1 MEIPISKWLDACFDA
16 DASGAAASAR
26 FAALCRDVGRK
37 FSGDVAMNFV
47 SVMQRKLLAKAWTA
61 RELEAALSSLDSQL
75 ATFLLIELDFIQGRR
90 ADLEGA
96 TSRKLDAL
104 LKFEDAS
111 GAVDA
116 ELFGEI
122 AALYVR
128 IGEFRNALYYL
139 RRAFELFPDFSF
151 WTRRQ
156 SLANAIYEQAPREVY
171 QRELN
176 VALAGSCTTTFL
188 RPFLLSAG
196 LAREMKLNIYEADFG
211 AYAQEILNPESG
223 LYKHKPDAILLLLES
238 HDFNCGLRAPQS
250 KVDDYVAKIKNL
262 RELALSRSSACLI
275 HTGLEIPAFGA
286 WGGLEY
292 TESDGRARRITEIN
306 LRLSEDLPS
315 GVAFLLPSQLAELHD
330 GEWTRSRDW
339 YVAKQYPAP
348 QATPA
353 LATAFASNIAAFF
366 GLSKRV
372 LIMDLDNT
380 AWGGVVG
387 EDGPFGL
394 RVGPSFSDGESFT
407 AFQQYAKG
415 LQLKGVLL
423 AVCSKN
429 NESDAL
435 QAFSRRNDMIL
446 KREDFVA
453 FRANWQDKATN
464 IRSIARELSLGL
476 DTFVFVDDNP
486 AERALIRKELPEVVT
501 LEFDNQHWK
510 IVPTL
515 RRSMY
520 FETTAITKEDR
531 ERHESYRSRAKIREA
546 STSATN
552 LKEYLASLDMSAT
565 IEEVSEE
572 NVTRVAQLINKTNQ
586 FNFTT
591 RRFSIDEARRRAA
604 DPNWYCRAF
613 SLQDAHAMHGLVG
626 VLMARKDSSEE
637 WTIDAFVMSCRV
649 IGRGLEDVM
658 LADVQRAARE
668 SGVGRLRGLYIPTAK
683 NAPVKDFYSA
693 RGFTAGDAEGE
704 WLFDVASQEA
714 THCDEIRVLDR

>member
-1 MEIPISKWLDACFDA
+1 MELPISKLLDACFDA
-16 DASGAAASAR
+16 SVADSRSIAR
-26 FAALCRDVGRK
+26 FASLCRDVGRK
-37 FSGDVAMNFV
+37 FSGDVAMSFA
-47 SVMQRKLLAKAWTA
+47 SIMARKLFAKEWNAS
-61 RELEAALSSLDSQL
+61 ELERSLASVGVSQL
-75 ATFLLIELDFIQGRR
+75 ATFLQIELEFYQRR
-90 ADLEGA
+90 GED
-96 TSRKLDAL
+96 LDAATNDKLAAL
-104 LKFEDAS
+104 LQFEDSS
-111 GAVDA
+111 GSVDA

-122 AALYVR
+122 AALSARVGDYR
-128 IGEFRNALYYL
+128 RALRYL
-139 RRAFELFPDFSF
+139 RRAFDLFPDFSF

-156 SLANAIYEQAPREVY
+156 AVAKAIYEQAPSDVY

-176 VALAGSCTTTFL
+176 VSLAGSCTTAFL
-188 RPFLLSAG
+188 RPFLLAAG

-223 LYKHKPDAILLLLES
+223 LYRSNPDAILLLLES
-238 HDFNCGLRAPQS
+238 RDFNAALRSPQS
-250 KVDDYVAKIKNL
+250 RVDAYVDKIKNL
-262 RELALSRSSACLI
+262 REIARSRSSACLI
-275 HTGLEIPAFGA
+275 HTGLEVAPFGA

-292 TESDGRARRITEIN
+292 TEADGRARRIEEIN

-315 GVAFLLPSQLAELHD
+315 GVAFLHPSQLAELHD
-330 GEWTRSRDW
+330 GKWTRSRDW

-348 QATPA
+348 QATPV
-353 LATAFASNIAAFF
+353 LATAFAANIAAFF

-372 LIMDLDNT
+372 LVMDLDNT

-394 RVGPSFSDGESFT
+394 RIGSSFSDGESFT

-435 QAFSRRNDMIL
+435 QAFTQRSDMIL
-446 KREDFVA
+446 KRDDFVA

-464 IRSIARELSLGL
+464 LRSIARELSLGL

-486 AERALIRKELPEVVT
+486 AERALIRKELPEVVV

-515 RRSMY
+515 RRGMY

-531 ERHESYRSRAKIREA
+531 ERHESYRSRAIIRET
-546 STSATN
+546 STKTTN
-552 LKEYLASLDMSAT
+552 LKEYLASLDMSVK
-565 IEEVSEE
+565 IDDVSEE

-586 FNFTT
+586 FNLTT

-604 DPNWYCRAF
+604 DENWLCRAF
-613 SLQDAHAMHGLVG
+613 TLQDAQAQHGLVG
-626 VLMARKDSSEE
+626 VLLAHKDSPDQWS
-637 WTIDAFVMSCRV
+637 IDSLVMSCRV

-658 LADVQRAARE
+658 LADVQRAARRQ
-668 SGVGRLRGLYIPTAK
+668 GVKRLKGFYIPTQK
-683 NAPVKDFYSA
+683 NAQVKDFYRDRHFA
-693 RGFTAGDAEGE
+693 ATGVEDE
-704 WLFDVASQEA
+704 WIFDVANQEPA
-714 THCDEIRVLDR
+714 RCDVIRVVD

>member
-1 MEIPISKWLDACFDA
+1 MEIPISKWLDACLDR
-16 DASGAAASAR
+16 GATSEEACAR
-26 FAALCRDVGRK
+26 IAALCRDVGRK
-37 FSGDVAMNFV
+37 FIGDVAMNFL
-47 SVMQRKLLAKAWTA
+47 SVMQRKLLAKEWEP
-61 RELEAALSSLDSQL
+61 RHLEAALAAADDAQL
-75 ATFLLIELDFIQGRR
+75 ANFLRIELEFHLKRR
-90 ADLEGA
+90 ENIELATANKLE
-96 TSRKLDAL
+96 AL
-104 LKFEDAS
+104 LKFEDSS
-111 GAVDA
+111 GAVDP

-122 AALYVR
+122 AALYVKV
-128 IGEFRNALYYL
+128 GDYRNSLYYL
-139 RRAFELFPDFSF
+139 RRAFELFPNFSF

-156 SLANAIYEQAPREVY
+156 AIANAIYAQAPRDVY

-176 VALAGSCTTTFL
+176 VSLAGSCTTAFL
-188 RPFLLSAG
+188 RPFLLAAG

-211 AYAQEILNPESG
+211 VYAQEILNPESG
-223 LYKHKPDAILLLLES
+223 LYKHNPDAILLLFES

-250 KVDDYVAKIKNL
+250 KVDEYVAKIKNL
-262 RELALSRSSACLI
+262 RELALERSSACLI
-275 HTGLEIPAFGA
+275 HTGLEIPPFGA

-292 TESDGRARRITEIN
+292 TEPDGRVRRMQEIN
-306 LRLSEDLPS
+306 LRLSENLPS

-330 GEWTRSRDW
+330 GEWTRNRDW

-348 QATPA
+348 QATPV
-353 LATAFASNIAAFF
+353 LATAFASNLAAFF

-372 LIMDLDNT
+372 LVMDLDNT

-387 EDGPFGL
+387 EDGPFNL
-394 RVGPSFSDGESFT
+394 HIGPTFSDGESFT

-435 QAFSRRNDMIL
+435 QAFNRNDMIL
-446 KREDFVA
+446 KRDDFVA

-464 IRSIARELSLGL
+464 LRSIAQELSLGL

-501 LEFDNQHWK
+501 PEFDNQHWK

-515 RRSMY
+515 RRGMY
-520 FETTAITKEDR
+520 FETIAITKEDR
-531 ERHESYRSRAKIREA
+531 ERHESYRSRAKVREM

-552 LKEYLASLDMSAT
+552 LKDYLASLDMSAT
-565 IEEVSEE
+565 IENVTEQ

-591 RRFSIDEARRRAA
+591 RRFSVDEARRRST
-604 DPNWYCRAF
+604 DDKWYCRAF
-613 SLQDAHAMHGLVG
+613 SLQDAQTLHGLVG
-626 VLMARKDSSEE
+626 VLLARKDSAQM
-637 WTIDAFVMSCRV
+637 WTIDSFVMSCRV
-649 IGRGLEDVM
+649 IGRELEDVM

-668 SGVGRLRGLYIPTAK
+668 AGVATLRGLYIPTEK
-683 NAPVKDFYSA
+683 NEQVKDFYA
-693 RGFTAGDAEGE
+693 KRGFTPGEAEGE
-704 WLFDVASQEA
+704 WLFDVASQA
-714 THCDEIRVLDR
+714 PTTCDVIRILEG